1 MLNLTSR
8 LFFSCTKSGQVHA
21 LRFGRNNFMAWSHKE
36 EKTMCAMK
44 RLSAFLLTLFL
55 ASLPLSVQA
64 APVNLNTWY
73 TFGWNDGVGS
83 ALVNGTGFGP
93 ITNPS
98 GTPAP
103 DPPWTFTLAVPEV
116 LRVQDTFLSGDQFQM
131 FDNAVS
137 LGLTSLPTQGFD
149 CGTDLSCAM
158 ANPAFSFGAFLL
170 GVGPH
175 SITGTLTLAASQ
187 SGGAAAFIIGPVP
200 TTIPLPATLPLFA
213 TGLVGLG
220 LLGWRR
226 KRKAKSKHQIG
237 FRRDRREQAV

>member
-1 MLNLTSR
+1 M
-8 LFFSCTKSGQVHA
+8 V
-21 LRFGRNNFMAWSHKE
+21 
-36 EKTMCAMK
+36 MCAVK
-44 RLSAFLLTLFL
+44 RLSASLLTLFL

-64 APVNLNTWY
+64 SPVNINTWY

-149 CGTDLSCAM
+149 CGSDLSCAI
-158 ANPAFSFGAFLL
+158 ANPAFSSGAFLL
-170 GVGPH
+170 SAGPH
-175 SITGTLTLAASQ
+175 SITGTVTLAVLAD
-187 SGGAAAFIIGPVP
+187 GGAAAFIIGRVSS
-200 TTIPLPATLPLFA
+200 TVPLPVTLPLFA
-213 TGLVGLG
+213 SGLGVLG

-226 KRKAKSKHQIG
+226 KKKAI
-237 FRRDRREQAV
+237 AA